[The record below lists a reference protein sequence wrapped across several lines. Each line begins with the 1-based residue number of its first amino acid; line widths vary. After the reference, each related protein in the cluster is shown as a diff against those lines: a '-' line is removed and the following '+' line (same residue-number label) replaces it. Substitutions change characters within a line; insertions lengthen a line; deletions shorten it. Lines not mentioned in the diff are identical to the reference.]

1 MAKVYIDPGHNHSG
15 ADTGAVGY
23 GLREQDIT
31 VEIGIKL
38 KALLLKNGFAVKM
51 SRESI
56 YDTVADGLNASLAG
70 RYNDANSWE
79 ADVFISIHCNSANT
93 KAYGTETY
101 CVSLDSDAGRL
112 AELVQKRLIEETGRY
127 DRGVKTANFAV
138 ILHTDMP
145 AVLVETGFIDN
156 YSDNRFLASDRGKD
170 LYAAAICMGV
180 CDYFGVKYVSESEV
194 ELMSQEY
201 EELKAK
207 NDSQDKIIN
216 IIGADIDR
224 NTNAIYGLEKQ
235 MARYDYIDGN
245 MPVWAVPTI
254 TKLVDKGY
262 LKGDDEGKLNLTED
276 MMRLYVVNDRGGLY
290 GD

>member
-101 CVSLDSDAGRL
+101 CVSLGSDAGRL

-276 MMRLYVVNDRGGLY
+276 MMRLYVVNDRAGLY

>member
-276 MMRLYVVNDRGGLY
+276 MMRLYVVNDRAGLY

>member
-1 MAKVYIDPGHNHSG
+1 MAKIYIDPGHNHSG

-276 MMRLYVVNDRGGLY
+276 MMRLYVVNDRAGLY

>member
-112 AELVQKRLIEETGRY
+112 AELVQKLSLIH
-127 DRGVKTANFAV
+127 
-138 ILHTDMP
+138 I
-145 AVLVETGFIDN
+145 
-156 YSDNRFLASDRGKD
+156 
-170 LYAAAICMGV
+170 
-180 CDYFGVKYVSESEV
+180 SE
-194 ELMSQEY
+194 
-201 EELKAK
+201 
-207 NDSQDKIIN
+207 
-216 IIGADIDR
+216 
-224 NTNAIYGLEKQ
+224 
-235 MARYDYIDGN
+235 
-245 MPVWAVPTI
+245 PT
-254 TKLVDKGY
+254 
-262 LKGDDEGKLNLTED
+262 
-276 MMRLYVVNDRGGLY
+276 RP
-290 GD
+290 

>member
-276 MMRLYVVNDRGGLY
+276 IMRLYVVNDRAGLY

>member
-207 NDSQDKIIN
+207 NDSHDKIIN

-245 MPVWAVPTI
+245 MPVWAVRTI

-276 MMRLYVVNDRGGLY
+276 MMRLYVVNDRAGLY

>member
-156 YSDNRFLASDRGKD
+156 YSDNRFLASDKGKS

-276 MMRLYVVNDRGGLY
+276 MMRLYVVNDRAGLY